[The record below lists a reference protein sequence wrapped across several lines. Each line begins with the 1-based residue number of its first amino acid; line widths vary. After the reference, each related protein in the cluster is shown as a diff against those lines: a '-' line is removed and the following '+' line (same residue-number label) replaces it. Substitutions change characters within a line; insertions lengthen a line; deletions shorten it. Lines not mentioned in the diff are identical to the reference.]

1 MIKIINK
8 RYRNQEYTI
17 TPNEN
22 VINIPSNTI
31 NTQTIVTK
39 EEKTEPT
46 LVENPMVFIKVQNDI
61 EVVNETK
68 EVKKQRTKKIN
79 NTTENSAQNG

>member
-8 RYRNQEYTI
+8 KYRNQEYTI

-22 VINIPSNTI
+22 VINIPSNTV
-31 NTQTIVTK
+31 NVQTIVTK

-61 EVVNETK
+61 EPVNETK

-79 NTTENSAQNG
+79 NTTENTTQNG

>member
-17 TPNEN
+17 TSNEN

-46 LVENPMVFIKVQNDI
+46 LIENPMVFIKVQNDI

-79 NTTENSAQNG
+79 NTTENSKQNG